1 MFPSEHHHLN
11 TESYYENIIV
21 ISLQKIN
28 SKVLS
33 RQHGLSMIELIIAMA
48 LGLFLVFALV
58 EILINGKQSFS
69 SANNLSR
76 LQENG
81 RIATDLIVSD
91 LKRAGYAGGNSNVP
105 NISGT
110 TAPEL
115 PTANCPP
122 TNTNWGLMIEQP
134 VFGKNDKRG
143 GYGCIPD
150 ADYLRGDILVV
161 RHAAPWVEDPAAL
174 IAGRVYLRSSLFSGR
189 TFKAGN
195 DVTDAPENDVPE
207 TPNSVRELIA
217 HGYYVGPSG
226 RTCNGADVPSLW
238 RVSLSDAGLPERK
251 ELLSGIENLQVQ
263 YGINNQYLDADD
275 IALANWPDVTTVRI
289 WLLVRSECAES
300 GYSDARTIVMG
311 DDNYVVDDS
320 YRRQLYS
327 SVVMI
332 RNDI

>member
-1 MFPSEHHHLN
+1 MFQSEHHYLN
-11 TESYYENIIV
+11 AASKYENIIV

-48 LGLFLVFALV
+48 LGLFLLFALV

-69 SANNLSR
+69 SASHLSR

-115 PTANCPP
+115 PTVNCPP

-134 VFGKNDKRG
+134 IFGKNDRRG
-143 GYGCIPD
+143 GYGCVQD

-161 RHAAPWVEDPAAL
+161 RHAAPWIEDPDAL
-174 IAGRVYLRSSLFSGR
+174 VAGRLYLRSSLFSGR
-189 TFKAGN
+189 TFIGSANG
-195 DVTDAPENDVPE
+195 APENDVPE

-226 RTCNGADVPSLW
+226 RTCNGAEVPSLW
-238 RVSLSDAGLPERK
+238 RVSLSDTGLPERM
-251 ELLSGIENLQVQ
+251 ELLPGIENLQVQ

-275 IALANWPDVTTVRI
+275 IDLADWPDVVTVRI

-300 GYSDARTIVMG
+300 GYVDNRTIVMG
-311 DDNYVVDDS
+311 DNNYVVNDS